1 MWSRWVTQL
10 GACEVH
16 ECQGRAYACRVNASR
31 GRAGRAVNLFP
42 HYRSATPTLSMQ
54 QRRCWRCC
62 CYTNVTKMVQIRILV
77 APRPQWALSC
87 LKVDIT
93 AWTRQDIT
101 TPDLAGAVRLAVNR
115 GVKLETIN
123 RVLGDVGLRWDT
135 PAGDLRSSVH
145 GELGRRR

>member
-1 MWSRWVTQL
+1 MSGGERTRAASMRQ
-10 GACEVH
+10 EVAPVVPST
-16 ECQGRAYACRVNASR
+16 C
-31 GRAGRAVNLFP
+31 FP
-42 HYRSATPTLSMQ
+42 TTGGGHDPNIIIAP
-54 QRRCWRCC
+54 RRCWWRCF
-62 CYTNVTKMVQIRILV
+62 CYTNDTKVQQLHILV

-87 LKVDIT
+87 LQVDIT

-115 GVKLETIN
+115 GVKLGTIN